1 MRNSRSNLRE
11 LILRR
16 ARVGYRSESIGLDA
30 KTPRSSVSRSQASEA
45 MSAAESSVESKFRLL
60 FGIDALRD
68 DPDDTRL
75 ID

>member
-1 MRNSRSNLRE
+1 MENFDMP
-11 LILRR
+11 RR
-16 ARVGYRSESIGLDA
+16 LAAEA
-30 KTPRSSVSRSQASEA
+30 KEEAEA
-45 MSAAESSVESKFRLL
+45 MSAAESAVESKFRLL